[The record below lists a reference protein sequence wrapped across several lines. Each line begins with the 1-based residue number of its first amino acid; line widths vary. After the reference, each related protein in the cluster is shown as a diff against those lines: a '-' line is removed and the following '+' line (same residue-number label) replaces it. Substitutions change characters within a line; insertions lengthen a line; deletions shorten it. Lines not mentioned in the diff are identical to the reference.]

1 MQLKIQHYLRQGS
14 QLLNLPNFLL
24 VSYTLFLAGFY
35 FIPNAV
41 DQYKFYGVAVFLPG
55 LFTIKFL
62 LGALKNNLLWHAILA
77 YLLYMLLT
85 SVWSTDFSATQ
96 LFYDARLVAYI
107 LVFVLLTVFIFQR
120 NSKQLDVII
129 RLTCISASFAAIISI
144 FQWYSS
150 HPFPSSRLIGIGTI
164 ENPNPSAFIYGF
176 FAIYACYYALHTSN
190 IKARLTFA
198 SPCVALLIFVLLT
211 GSKTGALATA
221 SAVALLL
228 VIHTHHHKLLLA
240 GSVLACIGTVVYLLW
255 QLGIFSSP
263 ADYGFVSRLA
273 IWGNVLDQALTAPLF
288 GNGFQR
294 ELLLTPSGSLAEEN
308 YTHNTFLASF
318 RDGGITGLL
327 LHLFVMGTAI
337 HIAVQHI
344 KKHKDPIYL
353 ILLVFGLICMSAD
366 TDQLITRPR
375 ELWIIFWLPLALL
388 VGQRLTEA
396 RSVSRQEAG

>member
-308 YTHNTFLASF
+308 YTHNAFLASF
-318 RDGGITGLL
+318 RDGQPNPG
-327 LHLFVMGTAI
+327 
-337 HIAVQHI
+337 
-344 KKHKDPIYL
+344 
-353 ILLVFGLICMSAD
+353 
-366 TDQLITRPR
+366 
-375 ELWIIFWLPLALL
+375 
-388 VGQRLTEA
+388 
-396 RSVSRQEAG
+396 